1 MSFSFFSL
9 FVDIHCLLCE
19 RETKQTLCNVGLKS
33 RECKIFCKDKIN
45 ENFTLRYTIIAL
57 QFLQE
62 ITIKTNH
69 GIPKYT
75 CMNPH

>member
-1 MSFSFFSL
+1 MSM
-9 FVDIHCLLCE
+9 
-19 RETKQTLCNVGLKS
+19 QNVLQ
-33 RECKIFCKDKIN
+33 
-45 ENFTLRYTIIAL
+45 RYTIIAL

-62 ITIKTNH
+62 ITIKKNH